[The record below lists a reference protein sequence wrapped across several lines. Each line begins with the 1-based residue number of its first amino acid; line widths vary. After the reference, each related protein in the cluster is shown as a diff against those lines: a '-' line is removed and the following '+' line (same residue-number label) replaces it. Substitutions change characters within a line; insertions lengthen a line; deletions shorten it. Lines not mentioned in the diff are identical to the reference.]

1 MNMKETLEKLAD
13 EIQEN
18 GNTPTYNHKTMYS
31 FKKGVHV
38 TCPAKEPICDTF
50 TDIILDGDRL
60 LLFNKRC
67 YGRIIPK
74 EKWNQ
79 IAIIKEP

>member
-1 MNMKETLEKLAD
+1 MEETLEKLAD

-18 GNTPTYNHKTMYS
+18 GTYKNRTMYS

-38 TCPAKEPICDTF
+38 TCPGFEEPICDKF
-50 TDIILDGDRL
+50 KDIILDGDKII
-60 LLFNKRC
+60 LFNDRC

-79 IAIIKEP
+79 TAIIKER